1 MTLTMPSV
9 AIPVAMPRATLLPTL
24 NLREPPFRRPRRP
37 RRAPSTVRRHGP
49 PSRPCFPPASVYA
62 DQRRVPRGVFSQ
74 DQPRINPSPQAHLS
88 LEQDLLDSY
97 VPILIFVLIVLGL
110 VGALVTLS
118 FVLGPTKPH
127 RRKLAPYESGIIPDT
142 PAVRRLSVRFYLT
155 AMLFIIFDVEAVFF
169 YPWAV
174 LLRQL
179 KWFGLIE
186 MLVFIGILLVA
197 LAHIWK
203 KGGLDWE

>member
-1 MTLTMPSV
+1 
-9 AIPVAMPRATLLPTL
+9 LL
-24 NLREPPFRRPRRP
+24 E
-37 RRAPSTVRRHGP
+37 
-49 PSRPCFPPASVYA
+49 
-62 DQRRVPRGVFSQ
+62 
-74 DQPRINPSPQAHLS
+74 
-88 LEQDLLDSY
+88 SY
-97 VPILIFVLIVLGL
+97 VPLLIYVLIVLGL
-110 VGALVTLS
+110 VGALLTLS
-118 FVLGPTKPH
+118 FVLGPSKPH
-127 RRKLAPYESGIIPDT
+127 KKKLAPYESGIIPDT

-197 LAHIWK
+197 LAYVWRN
-203 KGGLDWE
+203 GGFDWE

>member
-1 MTLTMPSV
+1 M
-9 AIPVAMPRATLLPTL
+9 
-24 NLREPPFRRPRRP
+24 
-37 RRAPSTVRRHGP
+37 
-49 PSRPCFPPASVYA
+49 
-62 DQRRVPRGVFSQ
+62 
-74 DQPRINPSPQAHLS
+74 
-88 LEQDLLDSY
+88 LDSY
-97 VPILIFVLIVLGL
+97 VPVLIFVLIVLGL
-110 VGALVTLS
+110 IGALVTLS
-118 FVLGPTKPH
+118 FVLGPTKLH
-127 RRKLAPYESGIIPDT
+127 KSKLAPYESGIIPDT

-174 LLRQL
+174 LLKQL

-197 LAHIWK
+197 LAHIWR

>member
-1 MTLTMPSV
+1 
-9 AIPVAMPRATLLPTL
+9 LL
-24 NLREPPFRRPRRP
+24 E
-37 RRAPSTVRRHGP
+37 
-49 PSRPCFPPASVYA
+49 
-62 DQRRVPRGVFSQ
+62 
-74 DQPRINPSPQAHLS
+74 
-88 LEQDLLDSY
+88 SY
-97 VPILIFVLIVLGL
+97 VPLLIYALIILGL
-110 VGALVTLS
+110 LGALVTLS
-118 FVLGPTKPH
+118 FVLGPSKPFKA
-127 RRKLAPYESGIIPDT
+127 KLEPYESGIVPEA
-142 PAVRRLSVRFYLT
+142 PAHRRLSVRFYLT

-197 LAHIWK
+197 LAHIWR

>member
-1 MTLTMPSV
+1 M
-9 AIPVAMPRATLLPTL
+9 
-24 NLREPPFRRPRRP
+24 
-37 RRAPSTVRRHGP
+37 
-49 PSRPCFPPASVYA
+49 
-62 DQRRVPRGVFSQ
+62 
-74 DQPRINPSPQAHLS
+74 
-88 LEQDLLDSY
+88 LDSY

-118 FVLGPTKPH
+118 FVLGPTKLFK
-127 RRKLAPYESGIIPDT
+127 RKLAPYESGIIPDT
-142 PAVRRLSVRFYLT
+142 PAVGRLSVRFYLT

-174 LLRQL
+174 LLKQL

-186 MLVFIGILLVA
+186 MLVFIGILGVA

>member
-1 MTLTMPSV
+1 
-9 AIPVAMPRATLLPTL
+9 
-24 NLREPPFRRPRRP
+24 
-37 RRAPSTVRRHGP
+37 
-49 PSRPCFPPASVYA
+49 
-62 DQRRVPRGVFSQ
+62 
-74 DQPRINPSPQAHLS
+74 
-88 LEQDLLDSY
+88 LEAARKAVLDSY
-97 VPILIFVLIVLGL
+97 VPLLIFALLVLGL

-118 FVLGPTKPH
+118 FVLGPGKPNK
-127 RRKLAPYESGIIPDT
+127 RKLAPYESGIIPDT
-142 PAVRRLSVRFYLT
+142 PAQRRLSVRFYLT

-197 LAHIWK
+197 LAHIWR